1 MVMKRFFAATDGS
14 RDGEHAVAMASTLAQ
29 RAGGE
34 FARLEVDSI
43 TAAWEPQLE
52 WWKESASQNGTTNR
66 LRGLPGVEIVRHAEL
81 WGADVV
87 VLGRHERTAKGPF
100 TLGETSD
107 TVIRRRSGPSLFVPP
122 ETCAFERVL
131 IALDGSLRGL
141 GVLGPA
147 AAFAEIGRSRAYAIC
162 VLSRAEFEPTPDA
175 TSADPRVERIR
186 PLVDRLQLTAGPCE
200 LVIRAGNA
208 VQEVIAAIETTAAD
222 LLVIGVRRGGAA
234 GDLGSGH
241 IGRDLLQTAPCAVL
255 TVPI

>member
-34 FARLEVDSI
+34 FARLEVDSVS
-43 TAAWEPQLE
+43 AAWEPQLE
-52 WWKESASQNGTTNR
+52 PWKEPTAPNGSANR
-66 LRGLPGVEIVRHAEL
+66 RGLPGVEIVRNAEL

-87 VLGRHERTAKGPF
+87 VLGRHDRTAKGPF

-122 ETCAFERVL
+122 EPCAFERVL
-131 IALDGSLRGL
+131 VALDGSLRGL

-147 AAFAEIGRSRAYAIC
+147 AAFVEIGRSRAYAIC
-162 VLSRAEFEPTPDA
+162 VLPRAEFESTPDA
-175 TSADPRVERIR
+175 SSADPRVERIR

-208 VQEVIAAIETTAAD
+208 VQEVLAAIEATAAD